1 MRGDSLD
8 LPEDSC
14 EKLDFVYFLAIIIPF
29 GGEEMGIGLIGKKL
43 GMTQIF
49 GENGVIIPVTVVK
62 TGPCF
67 VVQTKT
73 MENDGYTAVQVGF
86 GEITKTSRVNKP
98 RMGHFKKANLPPMS
112 RLKEFRVD
120 AEDLGSL
127 ETGSEIPIDLF
138 GPGDFI
144 DVTGVS
150 IGKGFAG
157 VMKRH
162 NFAGAPGGHGTH
174 EFFRHGGSIGQN
186 TTPGRTL
193 KGKKMAGQ
201 MGNKKVTVQ
210 SLKVVE
216 VRGDTNIV
224 MIEGAIPGPRNG
236 YVILKKAVKKSK

>member
-1 MRGDSLD
+1 
-8 LPEDSC
+8 
-14 EKLDFVYFLAIIIPF
+14 
-29 GGEEMGIGLIGKKL
+29 MGIGLIGKKL

-49 GENGVIIPVTVVK
+49 GENGSIIPVTVVK

-67 VVQTKT
+67 VVQKKT
-73 MENDGYTAVQVGF
+73 VESDGYNALQVGF
-86 GEITKTSRVNKP
+86 EEITKISRVNKP
-98 RMGHFKKANLPPMS
+98 RMGHFKKASLPPMT

-120 AEDLGSL
+120 TEGLSGY
-127 ETGSEIPIDLF
+127 ETGTEVPIGLF
-138 GPGDFI
+138 EPGDFV

-150 IGKGFAG
+150 IGKGYAG

-174 EFFRHGGSIGQN
+174 EFFRHGGSIGNN

-224 MIEGAIPGPRNG
+224 MIEGALPGPRNG
-236 YVILKKAVKKSK
+236 YLILKKAVKKSGK

>member
-1 MRGDSLD
+1 
-8 LPEDSC
+8 
-14 EKLDFVYFLAIIIPF
+14 
-29 GGEEMGIGLIGKKL
+29 MGMGLIGKKL

-49 GENGVIIPVTVVK
+49 GENGSMVPVTVVK

-67 VVQTKT
+67 VVQKKT
-73 MENDGYTAVQVGF
+73 AESDGYDAVQVGF
-86 GEITKTSRVNKP
+86 EEITKVSRTNKP
-98 RMGHFKKANLPPMS
+98 RIGHFKKANLPPMT

-120 AEDLGSL
+120 AEEIGNY
-127 ETGSEIPIDLF
+127 EAGNEIPLDLF
-138 GPGDFI
+138 QPGDFV

-150 IGKGFAG
+150 IGKGYAG

-174 EFFRHGGSIGQN
+174 EFFRHGGSIGNN

-201 MGNKKVTVQ
+201 MGAKKVTVQ

-224 MIEGAIPGPRNG
+224 IIEGALPGPRNG
-236 YVILKKAVKKSK
+236 YLILKRATKKS